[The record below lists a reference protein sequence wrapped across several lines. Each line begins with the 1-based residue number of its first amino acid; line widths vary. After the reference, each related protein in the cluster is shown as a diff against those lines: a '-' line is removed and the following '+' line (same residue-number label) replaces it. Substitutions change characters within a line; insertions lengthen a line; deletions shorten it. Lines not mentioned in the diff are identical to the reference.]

1 VDGIKVTSAQ
11 KQSRLGPTGQTVE
24 VYVVWVET
32 ANGVTGQI
40 EVPASQWNKENLET
54 ILAEERDRLDL
65 PFTL

>member
-1 VDGIKVTSAQ
+1 MDGIKVTSAQ